1 VIARRNQSCLQQQPT
16 LVVKNFEQL
25 VGWSDLQ
32 AEVHD
37 GSFVTSFLF
46 RPVLH
51 SSGLDLRRHAVAEVL
66 LDHPPTGFPAAAVEV
81 FVSAAQ
87 FPRHVILCLCYRK
100 CCPGFSPI
108 AET

>member
-1 VIARRNQSCLQQQPT
+1 M
-16 LVVKNFEQL
+16 VKNFEQL

-51 SSGLDLRRHAVAEVL
+51 SSGFDLRRHAVPVVL
-66 LDHPPTGFPAAAVEV
+66 LDDTTVRRSATAVEV
-81 FVSAAQ
+81 SVSASQ
-87 FPRHVILCLCYRK
+87 FPRHKILCLCFRK
-100 CCPGFSPI
+100 GCPGFSGL
-108 AET
+108 TTLVSMFSL